1 MGHFARHL
9 SAQEIKQGYALLNLM
24 EHLDR
29 EMDLLNQQRIRVG
42 PSTKEGQRLTQIK
55 QSHLRKE
62 LFLCD
67 YNVPQVLHQQ
77 NCQLPHILSDVTL

>member
-1 MGHFARHL
+1 MGHFAKQL

-42 PSTKEGQRLTQIK
+42 PTLSLI
-55 QSHLRKE
+55 
-62 LFLCD
+62 
-67 YNVPQVLHQQ
+67 
-77 NCQLPHILSDVTL
+77 HISEPTRPY

>member
-1 MGHFARHL
+1 MGHFARQL

-42 PSTKEGQRLTQIK
+42 AASEEGQRLTQIK
-55 QSHLRKE
+55 QSHLRKI
-62 LFLCD
+62 
-67 YNVPQVLHQQ
+67 Q
-77 NCQLPHILSDVTL
+77 NCISELNTSGFNDWLLQQQPA